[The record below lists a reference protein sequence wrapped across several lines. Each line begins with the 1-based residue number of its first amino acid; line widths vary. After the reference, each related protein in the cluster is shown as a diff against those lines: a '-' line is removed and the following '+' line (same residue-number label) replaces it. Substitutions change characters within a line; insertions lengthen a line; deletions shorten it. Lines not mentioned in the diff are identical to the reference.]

1 MKEILLKIASPILN
15 RLEVADD
22 GSEYNYSPSHRKI
35 LWVMGMLFIG
45 IACVGFYFAMQLS
58 QIAALFP
65 VVLFTSI
72 GLLCLIVAGLGSDRA
87 VAKLWR
93 NRD

>member
-1 MKEILLKIASPILN
+1 MKDILIKIASPILN
-15 RLEVADD
+15 RLEAEED
-22 GSEYNYSPSHRKI
+22 GTEYSYSPSHRKI
-35 LWVMGMLFIG
+35 LGVMGGLFIG
-45 IACVGFYFAMQLS
+45 VACVGLYFAIQIS
-58 QIAALFP
+58 QMAALFP